1 MFYFLQEVINQN
13 LLILLIFILNLLK
26 YYVVLNLYELYLI
39 YEVML
44 KILKFILRYRL
55 NLVNLKEFFL

>member
-26 YYVVLNLYELYLI
+26 YYVVLNLYVLYLI

>member
-26 YYVVLNLYELYLI
+26 YYVVLNLYELYLT

-44 KILKFILRYRL
+44 KILKFILR
-55 NLVNLKEFFL
+55 